1 MESVGIKKRDI
12 LVDRVEDARDAQE
25 ELEEYSSATLKR
37 DSTQKLRDTQ
47 RRYND
52 LIRSMRKAESRM
64 DPVLVALKDNVLY
77 LKHNLNAKAIG
88 ALQGELGSIESDVAR
103 LIAEMNSAIVE
114 SNAFIQSLK

>member
-1 MESVGIKKRDI
+1 
-12 LVDRVEDARDAQE
+12 
-25 ELEEYSSATLKR
+25 
-37 DSTQKLRDTQ
+37 
-47 RRYND
+47 
-52 LIRSMRKAESRM
+52 M